1 MSKIIELT
9 TSLQLIYDALNKQY
23 FEGKLPEAILTM
35 QTPTK
40 AASRR
45 NYDSW
50 LYPFKWE
57 DDKGIQYHEINL
69 DPQHFIKP
77 MVEIAAMLQHKMIHL
92 YCLENG
98 IKDTSRNFR
107 YHNEKF
113 RYEAENRDLIC
124 TKTEDMG
131 WDQTDYSEEFEV
143 FIGHI
148 MPDDVFNIRRIPG
161 DIPPPII

>member
-9 TSLQLIYDALNKQY
+9 KNLQLIYDALNNKY

-69 DPQHFIKP
+69 DPQYFIKP

-113 RYEAENRDLIC
+113 RYEAENRGLIC

-131 WDQTDYSEEFEV
+131 WDQTDYSEEFEL
-143 FIGHI
+143 FIGQI
-148 MPDDVFNIRRIPG
+148 SVYDVFNVRRTPG
-161 DIPPPII
+161 DVPPPII

>member
-1 MSKIIELT
+1 MSKIIELA
-9 TSLQLIYDALNKQY
+9 TSLQTIYDVLNERY
-23 FEGKLPEAILTM
+23 FDNELPEAILTI

-40 AASRR
+40 ASSRR
-45 NYDSW
+45 SYDSW

-57 DDKGIQYHEINL
+57 DDNGVKYHEINL
-69 DPQHFIKP
+69 DPQHFVRP

-92 YCLENG
+92 YCLEQG

-113 RYEAENRDLIC
+113 RYEAENRGLIC
-124 TKTEDMG
+124 TKSEDMG
-131 WDQTDYSEEFEV
+131 WNLTDYSEEFEV
-143 FIGHI
+143 LIGQI
-148 MPDDVFNIRRIPG
+148 SADDVFNIRRIPG

>member
-1 MSKIIELT
+1 MSKIIELA
-9 TSLQLIYDALNKQY
+9 TSLQTIYDVLNERY
-23 FEGKLPEAILTM
+23 FDNELPEAILTI

-50 LYPFKWE
+50 LYPYKWE
-57 DDKGIQYHEINL
+57 DDKGVKYHEINL

-92 YCLENG
+92 YCLEQG

-113 RYEAENRDLIC
+113 RIEAENRGLIC
-124 TKTEDMG
+124 TKSEDMG
-131 WDQTDYSEEFEV
+131 WDLTDYSKEFE
-143 FIGHI
+143 FIIGQI
-148 MPDDVFNIRRIPG
+148 SADDVFNIRRIPG